1 MKQIILFL
9 IIVCAAFSSM
19 FFYAAGVV
27 ASKSHWATLAC
38 AAVGDLCHR
47 PLLLCGDCGCTS
59 VPLAYDGTGG
69 GGRRI
74 VLSAK
79 RPELTRPH
87 RRNSD

>member
-47 PLLLCGDCGCTS
+47 PLLFA
-59 VPLAYDGTGG
+59 VIAAALASLWLMMALAAA
-69 GGRRI
+69 
-74 VLSAK
+74 VV
-79 RPELTRPH
+79 E
-87 RRNSD
+87 